1 MSLHV
6 VIDTNVIVSAM
17 ITPHPNAST
26 VQVMRAISQE
36 KIIPV
41 YNEEIIAEYDE
52 VLHRPQFNLLKPV
65 VASTIKSIVKL
76 GINVS
81 RTESKEKFVDLK
93 DLVFYEVALAKK
105 GSYLVTGNLKH
116 FPKSPI
122 VVTPN
127 ELLMML
133 TEK

>member
-26 VQVMRAISQE
+26 VQVMRAISQR

-41 YNEEIIAEYDE
+41 YNEEIIAEYDD
-52 VLHRPQFNLLKPV
+52 VLHRPKFNLLKPV
-65 VASTIKSIVKL
+65 VANTIGAIVKL

-81 RTESKEKFVDLK
+81 RMESKDDFIDLK
-93 DLVFYEVALAKK
+93 DVVFYEVALSKK
-105 GSYLVTGNLKH
+105 GSYLVTGNVKH

-127 ELLMML
+127 ELLSL
-133 TEK
+133 L